1 MYKKTFFQAKA
12 SDWSYYEEMFQEGD
26 EDLMNSDSD
35 DFEYEDTYTKKK
47 NAKATKK
54 PPKPKVRGHYL
65 NVINMGLCGSN
76 RTCTLPGFQK
86 FTNFWCRVKGSL
98 PPSTPSLTRKRYL
111 PGKVLILAEPFLTIP
126 FVYLQ

>member
-1 MYKKTFFQAKA
+1 MGLRGSMDRLYNIDEQKTFFQAKA

-65 NVINMGLCGSN
+65 NVINMGLWGSN
-76 RTCTLPGFQK
+76 AL
-86 FTNFWCRVKGSL
+86 V
-98 PPSTPSLTRKRYL
+98 PSPDFKN
-111 PGKVLILAEPFLTIP
+111 
-126 FVYLQ
+126 LQIFESF